1 MYSISQLVIIVS
13 IPDEP
18 FTTLCDYCFQH
29 FLMKFGLYKLIII
42 DDSSPFKDTIVT
54 ICKNLQPNYDSLSKS
69 NDKGLS
75 FENFYRYLN
84 KTITIA
90 VEDRQTNYVFVV
102 ADIAVENTC
111 NRVLIDSTDILRNMT
126 AI

>member
-1 MYSISQLVIIVS
+1 
-13 IPDEP
+13 
-18 FTTLCDYCFQH
+18 
-29 FLMKFGLYKLIII
+29 MKFGLYKLIII

-102 ADIAVENTC
+102 ADIAVENTW